1 MRGGGSDRRRAG
13 GKRMSKPNRGKTAAS
28 ARMAV
33 GVLLTAG
40 AIAGSAGAAGAAV
53 SNPLAHHQLR
63 FTGVP
68 SNITVSATGPDGAV
82 VRYNAPTA
90 WDRHTPT
97 DVPVP
102 CTPPSGSTF
111 LVGRTQ
117 VVCTADGGDIA
128 QSSKS
133 FQVTLRPDRPALT
146 PDHSPPAA
154 HARRTF
160 HTTAGVAR
168 TATVV
173 LPNRGPVAGTLGP
186 VRITGPAARAFTQ
199 TNDCGTTLAAGA
211 SCKFTVTFTPD
222 SRGHRP

>member
-133 FQVTLRPDRPALT
+133 FQVTVRPARPAVT
-146 PDHSPPAA
+146 PDHS
-154 HARRTF
+154 RLTF
-160 HTTAGVAR
+160 HTTAGVSR
-168 TATVV
+168 TATIV
-173 LPNRGPVAGTLGP
+173 LTNRGPVAGTLG
-186 VRITGPAARAFTQ
+186 
-199 TNDCGTTLAAGA
+199 
-211 SCKFTVTFTPD
+211 
-222 SRGHRP
+222 